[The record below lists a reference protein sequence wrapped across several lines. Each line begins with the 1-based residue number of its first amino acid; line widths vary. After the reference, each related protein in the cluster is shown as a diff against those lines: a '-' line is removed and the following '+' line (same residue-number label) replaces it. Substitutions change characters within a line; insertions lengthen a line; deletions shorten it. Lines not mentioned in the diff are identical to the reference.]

1 MKIGIIGYGYTGKQ
15 HARALEQIESASLAG
30 VAETSPER
38 RAECTVKSFDDYRA
52 LLDDPTIDAVTVCLP
67 HSAHQPVASAALKA
81 GKHVLVEKPL
91 ALTVEAGEQLCELA
105 KRASLV
111 LMVEMTHRFMPPVV
125 EAREL
130 IAGGL
135 IGNVL
140 AVDDLL
146 LENVG
151 LFGSLPA
158 WMFTRT
164 EAGGGVGL
172 TSGVHLLDHVSWLT
186 GQRLSLESAFFGY
199 SQGMG
204 DVEDTAAFFLR
215 LENGAPVHIALSWR
229 PGGPGIEGELR
240 IFGEKGTL
248 VVQPWEGWRLR
259 GTDEDQENV
268 AFSSQSTIAERALV
282 GMRGALSEFVRA
294 VQEGREPNPR
304 PELALRSQRIIEQ
317 AYRIS
322 TS

>member
-1 MKIGIIGYGYTGKQ
+1 M
-15 HARALEQIESASLAG
+15 
-30 VAETSPER
+30 
-38 RAECTVKSFDDYRA
+38 
-52 LLDDPTIDAVTVCLP
+52 
-67 HSAHQPVASAALKA
+67 
-81 GKHVLVEKPL
+81 LVEKPL

-125 EAREL
+125 EARDL
-130 IAGGL
+130 IADGL

-151 LFGSLPA
+151 LFGSLPS
-158 WMFTRT
+158 WMFQRAQ
-164 EAGGGVGL
+164 AGGGVGL

-186 GQRLSLESAFFGY
+186 GQKLSLESACFGY

-204 DVEDTAAFFLR
+204 EVEDTAAFFLR

-229 PGGPGIEGELR
+229 PGGPGMEGELR

-248 VVQPWEGWRLR
+248 EVQPWKGWTLR
-259 GTDEDQENV
+259 GTDENKENV
-268 AFSSQSTIAERALV
+268 AFSSRLDHRRTCPCRHARGPERVRPCRRGGTRTRSPSGIGASQSEDHRTGVPNVPQLRRGSPEFRLEPATTGIPPRRWADSAPKLITRL
-282 GMRGALSEFVRA
+282 GMWLQIS
-294 VQEGREPNPR
+294 
-304 PELALRSQRIIEQ
+304 
-317 AYRIS
+317 RIS
-322 TS
+322 PMRRSTSPSCVSCSAWSSKARQ